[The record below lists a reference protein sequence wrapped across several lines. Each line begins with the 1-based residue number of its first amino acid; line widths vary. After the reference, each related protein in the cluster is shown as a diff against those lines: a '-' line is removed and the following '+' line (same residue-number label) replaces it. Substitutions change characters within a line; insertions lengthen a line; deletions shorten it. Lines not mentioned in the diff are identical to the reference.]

1 MARKRA
7 KRTECPNCGRSLLE
21 ADNYCPRC
29 GQENHTHKL
38 PVRHF
43 VVELLSGLFNFDTK
57 LLRTLRD
64 LFWPP
69 GLVIREFNANR
80 RVRYV
85 PPLRLYLFT
94 SVLFFILLAWTTDR
108 LEIGADD
115 VVAVNEPRNGEANTQ
130 GLTLNFGGDTELTD
144 STLNA
149 LSMRPVITNAS
160 IDSALTSAGIG
171 SGFWTRAAV
180 RMGINARAG
189 SNRKA
194 AYVQNIFSMFSK
206 LMFILLPLFALL
218 LLVLHL
224 GSGRYYSEHL
234 VFALYFHT
242 VLFLL
247 IGMRLL
253 LGQFIDMG
261 SASILFL
268 LFAVFHLLWS
278 IRVVYRSSWWRTIL
292 RTTLLVFLYF
302 ILLVLGSGTAAVMG
316 AMDL

>member
-1 MARKRA
+1 
-7 KRTECPNCGRSLLE
+7 
-21 ADNYCPRC
+21 
-29 GQENHTHKL
+29 
-38 PVRHF
+38 

-302 ILLVLGSGTAAVMG
+302 ILLVLGFGTAAVMG

>member
-1 MARKRA
+1 
-7 KRTECPNCGRSLLE
+7 
-21 ADNYCPRC
+21 
-29 GQENHTHKL
+29 
-38 PVRHF
+38 

-253 LGQFIDMG
+253 FGQFIDMG

-292 RTTLLVFLYF
+292 RTTLLVFRYF

>member
-1 MARKRA
+1 
-7 KRTECPNCGRSLLE
+7 
-21 ADNYCPRC
+21 
-29 GQENHTHKL
+29 
-38 PVRHF
+38 

-292 RTTLLVFLYF
+292 RTTLLVFRYF